1 MSRVTYA
8 CQDGAYISPMHRR
21 SRRFHPLLIPAL
33 LPAALAACAHSAPPP
48 RPAPHPTATVVLAET
63 NGHYA
68 ALQLTAIAIM
78 KADTAPSVQPSEEA
92 QAAARQ
98 LAERI
103 APLRGDFEA
112 TTVAMTTGELET
124 TESLWMRLAVS
135 HAALEILYDDARA
148 LASDPLA
155 TTAELRDLAEQLEG
169 VLELARVS
177 SKLAAG
183 RLGARGSPPA
193 APPRGVALRS

>member
-1 MSRVTYA
+1 
-8 CQDGAYISPMHRR
+8 MHRR
-21 SRRFHPLLIPAL
+21 SRRFHSLLIPASL
-33 LPAALAACAHSAPPP
+33 AAALAACAHPVPP
-48 RPAPHPTATVVLAET
+48 RPTPHPTATAVLAET

-78 KADTAPSVQPSEEA
+78 TADTAPSVQPSEEA

-103 APLRGDFEA
+103 APVRGDFEA
-112 TTVAMTTGELET
+112 TTAAMTTGELET

-155 TTAELRDLAEQLEG
+155 TTAELRDLAVQLEG

-177 SKLAAG
+177 SGLAAG
-183 RLGARGSPPA
+183 RLGAGGAPRA
-193 APPRGVALRS
+193 ALCRIADPGLARPCHLATHVGG